1 MNSETV
7 THGTG
12 AEQTQDR
19 KKKEKRKEKFIIQE
33 RGGRHEVS
41 FLAKT
46 STFDCCLV
54 KESQFPCWYVNYS
67 PGQAQTKKHPTN
79 TTQ

>member
-19 KKKEKRKEKFIIQE
+19 KEKRKEKFIIQE
-33 RGGRHEVS
+33 WGRHEVS